1 MKYTNYVDFFAE
13 KSSNDK
19 IKEILNLDPCCIADL
34 REKATNTMCGFVSQ
48 VYLALNLLSD

>member
-1 MKYTNYVDFFAE
+1 MKYTNYVDVFVA

-19 IKEILNLDPCCIADL
+19 IIEILNLHPSCNGHL
-34 REKATNTMCGFVSQ
+34 REKATNTIWGFVSQ